1 MFGIR
6 FQLALVN
13 ELRGLLKQRAASIET
28 AAKCRRLLEKHESE
42 QAQAASKG
50 KADQVQKLDR
60 QIQDDRTA
68 LEQAEEISEQITQG
82 LFRSELDRFDKIK
95 AEQLRDM
102 MGQLSASHFQYAK
115 RLGIMWQGF
124 INELGFD
131 PQQMMDKAQTVFKAN
146 PGDMKAG
153 GGVH

>member
-1 MFGIR
+1 MER
-6 FQLALVN
+6 VLAKDRHAGA
-13 ELRGLLKQRAASIET
+13 RGDVEDARHGVPAVEGTRETFSESI
-28 AAKCRRLLEKHESE
+28 
-42 QAQAASKG
+42 
-50 KADQVQKLDR
+50 D
-60 QIQDDRTA
+60 A